1 MHRSSSI
8 YAPQAASSTI
18 GTEIPR
24 SVTVTLTREEQERVN
39 RTRRQG
45 TTSKTIRRHNSNINR
60 IITFVKEKVTNGTIQ
75 LNSTTGAAST
85 IDSIIQPINLDTV
98 RDKEAYAMEKNRSGN
113 MIYRKMD
120 FIWNN
125 FPQEAFELYMEQEHV
140 KYHLVKDQ
148 VTNQPTIKLN
158 AQNKPIVKT
167 FDTQRKLYNAIEGG
181 V

>member
-1 MHRSSSI
+1 
-8 YAPQAASSTI
+8 
-18 GTEIPR
+18 
-24 SVTVTLTREEQERVN
+24 LTREEQERVN

-148 VTNQPTIKLN
+148 VTNQPTIKLK